1 MLSFCKQKLENSKI
15 VDGSKSLHFNGALIN
30 HAAIMR
36 PKRQTVRKK
45 ADVERVLSAAG
56 EGGGLHRVYS
66 FAVLITMSVIEFN
79 I

>member
-1 MLSFCKQKLENSKI
+1 MLM
-15 VDGSKSLHFNGALIN
+15 LIN

-56 EGGGLHRVYS
+56 EGGLHRVYS